1 MKEYVSIEQ
10 IMRYVDH
17 YSWMKGNVSDEYIS
31 GIEAVLNYIETLPR
45 ISVETVRA
53 DALMSFDLYKRI
65 PDDLFKYVS
74 SELAHKFA
82 TEMLNRNMIELAVRD
97 DFISQAKVLRGTVKL
112 VKARNTEEE

>member
-10 IMRYVDH
+10 IMRYIDH
-17 YSWMKGNVSDEYIS
+17 YSWMKGNVNEEYIS

-45 ISVETVRA
+45 ISVETVKA
-53 DALMSFDLYKRI
+53 DAFMSFDLYQRI

-82 TEMLNRNMIELAVRD
+82 TEMLNRNMIELVVRD
-97 DFISQAKVLRGTVKL
+97 DLISRAKVMRGTVKL
-112 VKARNTEEE
+112 VTARNTEEE